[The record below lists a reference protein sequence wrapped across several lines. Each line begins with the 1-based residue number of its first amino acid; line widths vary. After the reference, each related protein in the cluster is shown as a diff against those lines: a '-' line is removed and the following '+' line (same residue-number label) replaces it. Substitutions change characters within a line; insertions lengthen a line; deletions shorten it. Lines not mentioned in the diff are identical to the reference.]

1 MQFSSRLPIAVHV
14 LLCIHTFDGTE
25 KLTSDFLAGSV
36 NVNPVIIRN
45 TLGKL
50 KAAGLVTVDAGIGG
64 AHLNKEPKDISLL
77 DIFLAVEEEEALFRF
92 HANPNPACPVG
103 RNIHKILDGHL
114 QDAQRALEQEL
125 AKTTLAD
132 IQQETLACLAKD
144 AAADQQG

>member
-50 KAAGLVTVDAGIGG
+50 KAAGLVSVDAGIGG
-64 AHLNKEPKDISLL
+64 AHLAKESKDITML
-77 DIFLAVEEEEALFRF
+77 DVFRAVEEEEALFRF
-92 HANPNPACPVG
+92 HENPNPSCPVG
-103 RNIHKILDGHL
+103 RHVHDVLDDKLDAVSEAMRAQLKSVSL
-114 QDAQRALEQEL
+114 QALIDDLQSRLQAEH
-125 AKTTLAD
+125 
-132 IQQETLACLAKD
+132 
-144 AAADQQG
+144 

>member
-36 NVNPVIIRN
+36 KVNPVITRN
-45 TLGKL
+45 TLGTL
-50 KAAGLVTVDAGIGG
+50 KAAGLVSVDAGIGG

-103 RNIHKILDGHL
+103 RHVHDVLDDRLDAVSEAMRAQLSSVSL
-114 QDAQRALEQEL
+114 QALIEDLQNRL
-125 AKTTLAD
+125 S
-132 IQQETLACLAKD
+132 
-144 AAADQQG
+144 

>member
-1 MQFSSRLPIAVHV
+1 M

-36 NVNPVIIRN
+36 KVNPVIIRN

-50 KAAGLVTVDAGIGG
+50 KAAGLVSVDAGIGG

-103 RNIHKILDGHL
+103 RHVHDVLDDRLDAVSEAMRAQLSSVSL
-114 QDAQRALEQEL
+114 QALIEDLQNRL
-125 AKTTLAD
+125 S
-132 IQQETLACLAKD
+132 
-144 AAADQQG
+144 